1 MEFPCVAIN
10 YHKSCL
16 LLLFFLTVHLSLS
29 FFELYFVLQ
38 ETSLLSIPALMLSSP
53 KSFPVN
59 VVMIIVKELVIGTAT
74 DKSGK

>member
-1 MEFPCVAIN
+1 M
-10 YHKSCL
+10 
-16 LLLFFLTVHLSLS
+16 HLSLS
-29 FFELYFVLQ
+29 FVELYFVLQ
-38 ETSLLSIPALMLSSP
+38 GTSLLSIPALMLSSP

>member
-16 LLLFFLTVHLSLS
+16 LLLFFLTVHFSLS

-38 ETSLLSIPALMLSSP
+38 GTSLLSIPALMLSSP

>member
-1 MEFPCVAIN
+1 MAIN

-16 LLLFFLTVHLSLS
+16 LLLFFLTVHFSLS

-38 ETSLLSIPALMLSSP
+38 GTSLLSIPALMLSSP